1 MLFESAFTTDEQ
13 RAAWRND
20 PEPPGGLAK
29 YLDGWIRTGD
39 AGIVAVDAS
48 GTPVGAAWYRI
59 FAAQDRGDGV
69 MAEPNVPEL
78 AIAVEPEQRGRRI
91 GASLLAALAARA
103 RADGFER
110 LLLSVDPANIRALHL
125 YERVGFTRVDTDD
138 PACGTSL
145 IMQLVL

>member
-13 RAAWRND
+13 RAAWSND
-20 PEPPGGLAK
+20 PQPPPRLVK
-29 YLDGWIRTGD
+29 YLDGWIRPGD

-91 GASLLAALAARA
+91 GALLLAALAARA

-110 LLLSVDPANIRALHL
+110 LLLSVDPANIRALKVSEEAWRRIL
-125 YERVGFTRVDTDD
+125 KQVRSIREKMEG
-138 PACGTSL
+138 G
-145 IMQLVL
+145 